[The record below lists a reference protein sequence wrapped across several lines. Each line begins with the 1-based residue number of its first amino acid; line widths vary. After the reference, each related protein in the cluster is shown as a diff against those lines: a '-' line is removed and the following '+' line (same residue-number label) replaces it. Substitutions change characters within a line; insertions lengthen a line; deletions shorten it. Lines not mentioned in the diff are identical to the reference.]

1 MYNDILKNT
10 QADAIFVTDPV
21 NMRYISGF
29 SGGEGIVYISEK
41 RRAVITDSRYTEAAA
56 MESSFEVIEE
66 SASRRRIGILSE
78 LTKADGAG
86 AVGYEDRS
94 MTCSEFKKYETGL
107 EHIKSWIPLEDKLDS
122 LRIIKSDEETACMQK
137 ASDIA
142 DSAFEKLCGLIRP
155 GMTELEGAAELEY
168 QMKLAGAQDVSFP
181 TIFAAGKH
189 SSMPHAVPTGYKIQ
203 KGDFITVD
211 FGCKYNGYCSDT
223 TRTVIVGKPS
233 QKQKEIYD
241 IVLRAH
247 MEALASIKPG
257 VTGEEVDAAARN
269 VIKAAGYGGYFGH
282 ATGHAVGL
290 YIHEE
295 PRFAPNVKT
304 VYRSGMTGTVEPGVY
319 LPAEFGVRIEDMIV
333 VTDNGCRSFTKLP
346 KGLIEL

>member
-1 MYNDILKNT
+1 MANDILKRL
-10 QADAIFVTDPV
+10 QADAIFVTDPI

-29 SGGEGIVYISEK
+29 SGGEGLVYISEK

-56 MESSFEVIEE
+56 MESSFEIIEE
-66 SASRRRIGILSE
+66 SPSRRRLDILAE
-78 LTKADGAG
+78 LTLADNAG
-86 AVGYEDRS
+86 TAGFEDRS
-94 MTCSEFKKYETGL
+94 LTCSQFAKYKNGL
-107 EHIKSWIPLEDKLDS
+107 ANIKNWIPLEDKLDD
-122 LRIIKSDEETACMQK
+122 LRIIKSEEEIGFMQK

-142 DSAFEKLCGLIRP
+142 DKAFEKLCVLIKP

-203 KGDFITVD
+203 TGDLITVD

-241 IVLRAH
+241 IVLKAH
-247 MEALASIKPG
+247 LEALSAVKPG
-257 VTGEEVDAAARN
+257 ITGEEADAAARN
-269 VIKAAGYGGYFGH
+269 VIKAAGYGEYFGH
-282 ATGHAVGL
+282 ATGHGVGL

-304 VYRSGMTGTVEPGVY
+304 VYEVGMTGTVEPGIY
-319 LPAEFGVRIEDMIV
+319 LPGKFGVRIEDMIV
-333 VTDNGCRSFTKLP
+333 LTENGCRSFTKLP
-346 KGLIEL
+346 KRLIEL